1 MGRTTQTMTQ
11 LVAQEEAYWAPFR
24 RALRKEDQVVFDKLF
39 AAARHHTAP
48 AHYAS
53 HATPFDSILVAM
65 ILEAMKAVED
75 LRQRLNQLETGNAE
89 TEKSPRSLR
98 SLGAE
103 RGNAIEERAP
113 LQLPVPDPRSPVP

>member
-24 RALRKEDQVVFDKLF
+24 RALRKEDQLVFDRLF

-53 HATPFDSILVAM
+53 HSTPFDSILLAM
-65 ILEAMKAVED
+65 VLEAMKAVEA
-75 LRQRLNQLETGNAE
+75 LGRRLDALTNGKADPAEIPRLGDGTESERTG
-89 TEKSPRSLR
+89 SQP
-98 SLGAE
+98 
-103 RGNAIEERAP
+103 
-113 LQLPVPDPRSPVP
+113 

>member
-11 LVAQEEAYWAPFR
+11 LVAQEEAYWTPFR
-24 RALRKEDQVVFDKLF
+24 RALRKEDQAVFDRLF

-53 HATPFDSILVAM
+53 HATPFDSMLLAM
-65 ILEAMKAVED
+65 LLEAMKAVEA
-75 LRQRLNQLETGNAE
+75 LRQRLDTLIGNE
-89 TEKSPRSLR
+89 GTREPPRSLG

-103 RGNAIEERAP
+103 RGNALE
-113 LQLPVPDPRSPVP
+113 LPATVDPPR

>member
-24 RALRKEDQVVFDKLF
+24 RALRKEDQAVFDKLF

-53 HATPFDSILVAM
+53 HATPFDSILLAM
-65 ILEAMKAVED
+65 ILEAMKAVEALRAQVDD
-75 LRQRLNQLETGNAE
+75 LSNGHRASGTG
-89 TEKSPRSLR
+89 PR
-98 SLGAE
+98 
-103 RGNAIEERAP
+103 
-113 LQLPVPDPRSPVP
+113 QLPSGTDVGPES

>member
-24 RALRKEDQVVFDKLF
+24 RALRKEDQLVFDRLF

-53 HATPFDSILVAM
+53 HSTPFDSILLAM
-65 ILEAMKAVED
+65 VREAMKAVET
-75 LRQRLNQLETGNAE
+75 LTCRLDALTNGRAE
-89 TEKSPRSLR
+89 PAEIPR
-98 SLGAE
+98 LGDGA
-103 RGNAIEERAP
+103 G
-113 LQLPVPDPRSPVP
+113 SK

>member
-24 RALRKEDQVVFDKLF
+24 RALRKEDQAIFDRLF

-53 HATPFDSILVAM
+53 HSTPFDSILLAM
-65 ILEAMKAVED
+65 LLEAMKTVEA
-75 LRQRLNQLETGNAE
+75 LRMRLEALEHA
-89 TEKSPRSLR
+89 PRTLR
-98 SLGAE
+98 LESRPE
-103 RGNAIEERAP
+103 RELAP
-113 LQLPVPDPRSPVP
+113 GDP